1 MRVWE
6 LVSLALI
13 VQQKPNLKWK
23 KKLFEIVFIQKIFRA
38 RRVSK
43 TIINAV
49 EWWFGF
55 VRRKRRVRQK
65 SGLRGRRFAD
75 RISGHAP
82 GMLVGGGLEVRQR
95 VWPFA
100 VIIPPAFPRF
110 LRGLSSRPLFF
121 RIMHS
126 LYTNKQLIW
135 SSELT
140 KLCVAIGPFHG
151 AVFLCTGS
159 DTLERKLCTLMGPIT
174 TVFQ

>member
-55 VRRKRRVRQK
+55 VRRKRRVRPK
-65 SGLRGRRFAD
+65 SGLLGRRFAD

-82 GMLVGGGLEVRQR
+82 GLLVGGQ
-95 VWPFA
+95 WPGGTA
-100 VIIPPAFPRF
+100 ESLAIPCDNITCISTVSARFIKPSIVLQDNALSMYKQAAF
-110 LRGLSSRPLFF
+110 LV
-121 RIMHS
+121 
-126 LYTNKQLIW
+126 K
-135 SSELT
+135 
-140 KLCVAIGPFHG
+140 
-151 AVFLCTGS
+151 
-159 DTLERKLCTLMGPIT
+159 
-174 TVFQ
+174 